1 MVKALTFIALVLFC
15 AFTAQGQPDSRSE
28 KSAPSPPCVGK
39 INFRGNT
46 SISEEELRLIINTS
60 ENRSFLGIGLFG
72 GAEKPFNSEEFAKD
86 IFLIKKLYTYK
97 GYFFA
102 DVDTT
107 IVRKSNGKKVN
118 LGILIHEHEPSKV
131 DALHYEGLER
141 IPAGLKTEYLLQQ
154 RLKLH
159 DVFSVERLIEER
171 DRTLSFFREYGF
183 TFFHEDS
190 IRIKVDTVGTHAGI
204 LFRLSLPE
212 RLKYGPVN
220 AVVHNPRKNDTNPK
234 EKKFLRE
241 GIKGNIIG
249 KQRISPALITSAIA
263 FRPGD
268 FTRQSLEQRTLQ
280 NLGATNVF
288 SSIYITPDSVHAGEL
303 YTTINLETAPKHQ
316 IEPKILVDNRYGPL
330 FFGTSLAYENKNLF
344 SGGEQFRTSTEYGT
358 QASSSSKLLTNLN
371 PDQYSK
377 LIPYEFSLK
386 STLVMPVL
394 KKTGNF
400 YSTTVEYATTKQPV
414 LLSSRS
420 GLIRGTYNAR
430 LNPSSRLNFD
440 FFEIEWVKKDSL
452 RGFKQ
457 LFKTDLAKNIGIDPS
472 SEAAVNAGIDS
483 LINTHVNQTFRL
495 RYNSTTRQSVLPEK
509 TIWNI
514 DLLLEEAGSLAWL
527 IDNYIDTKH
536 YSGFTDK
543 DPHIFGTTYSQYVKL
558 DSGLG
563 FAKNLSTKSQL
574 AGKGRIGWMMPYGK
588 ADATPEERR
597 FYAGGANGMR
607 GWLFNT
613 LGPGSSVSEAAANF
627 GADIKVELS
636 LEYRLKFFRFL
647 NQPSGVTFFTDIG
660 NIWDRTGPYAFNLDS
675 LTKDFAWDS
684 GVGLRIGSPIG
695 PFRFDFAYKL
705 HDPTEAKPWR
715 ISTLNIGKYTF
726 NFGIGE
732 AF

>member
-1 MVKALTFIALVLFC
+1 LAKALTIIALVLFF
-15 AFTAQGQPDSRSE
+15 ALSVYGQPDSRGE
-28 KSAPSPPCVGK
+28 KSAPAPPYVAK

-46 SISEEELRLIINTS
+46 SISDEELRLIISTS
-60 ENRSFLGIGLFG
+60 ENRSFLGLGLFG
-72 GAEKPFNSEEFAKD
+72 TAPKPFNSEEFAKD

-97 GYFFA
+97 GYFFT

-107 IVRKSNGKKVN
+107 IVRKNNGRNVN
-118 LGILIHEHEPSKV
+118 LDILIHEHEPSKV
-131 DALHYEGLER
+131 DAFHYEGLER
-141 IPAGLKTEYLLQQ
+141 IPAELNTEYLKKQ
-154 RLKLH
+154 RLKVN

-171 DRTLSFFREYGF
+171 DRTISFFREYGF

-204 LFRLSLPE
+204 LFRLNLPE
-212 RLKYGPVN
+212 RLKYGTIH
-220 AVVHNPRKNDTNPK
+220 AVVHNPLKNDTAQK
-234 EKKFLRE
+234 EKKFSQD
-241 GIKGNIIG
+241 GIRGKVFG
-249 KQRISPALITSAIA
+249 KQRISPALVTSAIE
-263 FRPGD
+263 FRPGN

-288 SSIYITPDSVHAGEL
+288 SSIYITPDSVRSGEL
-303 YTTINLETAPKHQ
+303 FTTINLETAPKHQ

-344 SGGEQFRTSTEYGT
+344 GGGEQFRTSTEYGT
-358 QASSSSKLLTNLN
+358 QASSNNKLLTNLD

-377 LIPYEFSLK
+377 IIPYEFSLK

-457 LFKTDLAKNIGIDPS
+457 LFKTDLANNIGIDPS
-472 SEAAVNAGIDS
+472 NEAAVNAGIDS

-495 RYNSTTRQSVLPEK
+495 RYNSTNRQSLLPEK
-509 TIWNI
+509 TLWNI
-514 DLLLEEAGSLAWL
+514 DLLLEQAGSLAWL
-527 IDNYIDTKH
+527 IDKYIDTKQ

-543 DPHIFGTTYSQYVKL
+543 DPQIFGTTYSQYVKL
-558 DSGLG
+558 ESGLSV
-563 FAKNLSTKSQL
+563 AKNFSTQSQL

-597 FYAGGANGMR
+597 FYAGGANDMR

-613 LGPGSSVSEAAANF
+613 LGPGSSASQAAANF
-627 GADIKVELS
+627 GADIKLELS

-660 NIWDRTGPYAFNLDS
+660 NIWDRTGPYALNLDS

-705 HDPTEAKPWR
+705 HDPTEVKPWR
-715 ISTLNIGKYTF
+715 LSTLNIGKCTF